1 MGQEREE
8 EQLMQWGSHR
18 SEHLL
23 AAFTSSIYYRHS
35 TKLLSGNSFGSHYL
49 YPRFAR
55 WDWAQAVTSRPQ
67 RAGVGWER
75 GTRAKGFLPLAGNNF
90 VISVLPDIKHR
101 LWTCRKE
108 RIRRVVQ
115 L

>member
-23 AAFTSSIYYRHS
+23 AAFTSIYYRHS

-49 YPRFAR
+49 YPRFVR

-75 GTRAKGFLPLAGNNF
+75 GTRAKDFLPLAGNNF